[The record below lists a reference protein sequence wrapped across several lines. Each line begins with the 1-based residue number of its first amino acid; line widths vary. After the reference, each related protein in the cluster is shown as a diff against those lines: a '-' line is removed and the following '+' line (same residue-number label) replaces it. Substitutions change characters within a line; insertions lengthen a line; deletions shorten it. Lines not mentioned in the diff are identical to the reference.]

1 MNIMNTFCG
10 LDFGTSNST
19 IGVYQHNTC
28 QLVPLDNNKPAI
40 RSVIFCD
47 FELKQWEFGQ
57 YGVDQYLESVPGRLM
72 MSLKSVLGSSLM
84 NDKTVIFND
93 YVPYTAVLSQFIKH
107 LKTKAEHY
115 LGYELTQVVMGRPVH
130 FHDDDLKKDALAQ
143 NTLETIARD
152 LGFKDIS
159 FQFEPIAAALSYE
172 TTIEKERLALI
183 VDMGGGTSDF
193 TIIRLHPKNNTS
205 DRSKDIL
212 ANSGIHIAGTDFDK
226 KLSMHSV
233 MPLLGYGS
241 LMAGSSNP
249 IEFPSSYYHDLTTW
263 HTLTGLYDT
272 KTIAHIRSI
281 RSAAFQQALI
291 TRLIHVLEKRAGHH
305 ILNSIEMAKQTLSD
319 RTSCDVDLS
328 FIENDL
334 LVSIMR
340 DTFNT
345 VISGELEKI
354 VNKIKETV
362 SVAGVTFSDIDA
374 IFYTGGSTKIP
385 LVREKINALFPAAE
399 IIQGDA
405 FGSVGLG
412 LTIDAQKKYGISSN
426 SRNYSA

>member
-19 IGVYQHNTC
+19 IGVYRHNTC

-47 FELKQWEFGQ
+47 FELQKWEFGQ
-57 YGVDQYLESVPGRLM
+57 YGVNQYLESVPGRLM

-84 NDKTVIFND
+84 NDKTIIFNE

-107 LKTKAEHY
+107 LKTKAENY

-130 FHDDDLKKDALAQ
+130 FHDDDLKKDNLAQ
-143 NTLETIARD
+143 DTLETIVRD

-159 FQFEPIAAALSYE
+159 FQYEPIAAALSYE
-172 TTIEKERLALI
+172 TTIEKEQLALI

-193 TIIRLHPKNNTS
+193 TIIRLNPKNNAS
-205 DRSKDIL
+205 DRTNDIL
-212 ANSGIHIAGTDFDK
+212 ANCGIHIAGTDFDK

-241 LMAGSSNP
+241 LMTGSSNA

-263 HTLTGLYDT
+263 HTLSGLYDA
-272 KTIAHIRSI
+272 KTIAHIRTI
-281 RSAAFQQALI
+281 RSVAFQKELI
-291 TRLIHVLEKRAGHH
+291 TRLICVLEKRAGHH
-305 ILNSIEMAKQTLSD
+305 ILNSIEIAKQQLSD
-319 RTSCDVDLS
+319 MVSCDVDLS

-334 LVSIMR
+334 SVSIMR
-340 DTFNT
+340 NTFNT

-354 VNKIKETV
+354 LNKIKDTV
-362 SVAGVTFSDIDA
+362 AVAGITFSDIDA

-385 LVREKINALFPAAE
+385 LVREKINALFPNAE
-399 IIQGDA
+399 IVQGDA

-412 LTIDAQKKYGISSN
+412 LTIDAQKKYG
-426 SRNYSA
+426 